1 LARDEYVL
9 DEVEP
14 ANPPILTIVEWSI
27 PVREVLYL
35 CDPAGIALDFVK
47 APRPGPGFDYTAYL
61 RWHGIAE
68 RSADLALVEAGHPV
82 LSPIVDLA
90 RQTIAQHFEQRQRE
104 RQRTVIEE
112 WRKERVYPF
121 EEPPS
126 DRVEEAARDLFD
138 VVAVAAAPAVNATED
153 AKSRRLALRLL
164 RQAVE
169 TEPSAVEEILQE
181 VLHLPAEEIED
192 FRHLLRR
199 TSLSAII
206 RASRSITDRL
216 DFLAALRI
224 MVFDPETKGQVRER
238 AELHRILENET
249 WVFGEEF
256 GLTTSDSS
264 LTTALQDH
272 IRFLER
278 DVLAPDHE
286 VLDDDGKRRIL
297 DMLLARTVPRTRQE
311 HEHLVVEL
319 KAPSV
324 TITDKEIGQI
334 INYARTVAR
343 DPRFDRVNVHWDF
356 LLVGTA
362 LNDAARERSDQQ
374 GMEPG
379 QVWNRDDVR
388 VWVRTW
394 AEIIDAAEY
403 RLRFVKDRLGYAPSD
418 ELALD
423 YLRKAH
429 ADFVPAVLG
438 EAEEAEAAS

>member
-1 LARDEYVL
+1 
-9 DEVEP
+9 
-14 ANPPILTIVEWSI
+14 
-27 PVREVLYL
+27 
-35 CDPAGIALDFVK
+35 
-47 APRPGPGFDYTAYL
+47 
-61 RWHGIAE
+61 
-68 RSADLALVEAGHPV
+68 
-82 LSPIVDLA
+82 
-90 RQTIAQHFEQRQRE
+90 
-104 RQRTVIEE
+104 VIEE

-181 VLHLPAEEIED
+181 VLHLPADEIED

-297 DMLLARTVPRTRQE
+297 DMLLARTVPRARQD

-343 DPRFDRVNVHWDF
+343 DPRFDRLNVQWDF

-418 ELALD
+418 ELALV

-429 ADFVPAVLG
+429 AGFVPAWL
-438 EAEEAEAAS
+438 AETEDAEAAS